1 MPRKF
6 SADVV
11 TTNVRL
17 PKRLH
22 KFLEQEAKRQSSSI
36 NAEVVGRLEKSIQTE
51 RLPSAEQLAQVLL
64 IVARRQPAIMED
76 PKVKDLV
83 ELLEEAVFQS
93 EIMGELKQ
101 QPRMKRA
108 DPRS

>member
-17 PKRLH
+17 PKKLH

-36 NAEVVGRLEKSIQTE
+36 NAEVVSRLEKSIQTE
-51 RLPSAEQLAQVLL
+51 RLPSSEQLAQVLV
-64 IVARRQPAIMED
+64 IVARRQPDIMKD
-76 PKVKDLV
+76 PKVR
-83 ELLEEAVFQS
+83 ELIETLEEAVFQP
-93 EIMGELKQ
+93 EMMEELK
-101 QPRMKRA
+101 RK
-108 DPRS
+108 